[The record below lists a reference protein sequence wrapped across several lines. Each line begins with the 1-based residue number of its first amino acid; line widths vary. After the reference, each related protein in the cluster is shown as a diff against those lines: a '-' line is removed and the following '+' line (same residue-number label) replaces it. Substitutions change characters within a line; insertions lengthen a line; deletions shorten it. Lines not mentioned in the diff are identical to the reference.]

1 MTVPSAD
8 TSRVRTI
15 LFIIFVRFDSMNR
28 RLLDSPRTNGCELVV
43 EHLELAG
50 GVGGL
55 GGPGRAAIRRGRH
68 GTLTLKTP
76 RDIDCSE
83 QDRGALLT
91 GAERGTERN
100 GAEQIRS
107 LTGFMRG

>member
-1 MTVPSAD
+1 MGVSLSSNILNWPAASGEWAD
-8 TSRVRTI
+8 QVGRP
-15 LFIIFVRFDSMNR
+15 F
-28 RLLDSPRTNGCELVV
+28 
-43 EHLELAG
+43 G
-50 GVGGL
+50 GV
-55 GGPGRAAIRRGRH
+55 AMA
-68 GTLTLKTP
+68 TFTLKTP